1 MAGHGAGAACGC
13 DPATGGA
20 TDTADFTPEGSDSLM
35 PGRPEGAPSSECA
48 VAGSLAGATAA
59 ASAGAITAV
68 PAGALAGAPAA
79 AALNSVSAGLLKSVP
94 AGIPIDGAA
103 GVTSSVPDSTPTG
116 ASACGSAAAP
126 AEAINPAG
134 VASAPGFPPPA
145 SFAIS
150 ACSGTTAGACSPA
163 SEGSLRTRNASCS
176 GLSCSSEDPS
186 GWLSGTHGRS
196 PASPCIGW

>member
-1 MAGHGAGAACGC
+1 MPGLQCSAGAIWTGASAMAGHSAGAACGC

-20 TDTADFTPEGSDSLM
+20 IGTADITPEGSDSLM
-35 PGRPEGAPSSECA
+35 PCRPEGAPSSECA
-48 VAGSLAGATAA
+48 LAGSLAGAPTA

-94 AGIPIDGAA
+94 AGVPIDGPA
-103 GVTSSVPDSTPTG
+103 GVTASVPDSTPTG
-116 ASACGSAAAP
+116 ASACG
-126 AEAINPAG
+126 
-134 VASAPGFPPPA
+134 
-145 SFAIS
+145 
-150 ACSGTTAGACSPA
+150 SGTTAGACSPA